1 MKVNRR
7 IKWVEYLDPNV
18 NQKIM
23 KLHYNENEGSD
34 YWKECYISLCF
45 LRVILKISVLRFLYS
60 YRSCRNYFV
69 NLLRTWC
76 ENIESMK
83 LNGNIRKK
91 AIN

>member
-34 YWKECYISLCF
+34 Y
-45 LRVILKISVLRFLYS
+45 
-60 YRSCRNYFV
+60 
-69 NLLRTWC
+69 
-76 ENIESMK
+76 
-83 LNGNIRKK
+83 
-91 AIN
+91 